1 MLKLFSCAFFMLA
14 LESNAQLLEL
24 TSGKIIFESTAELE
38 VIEAASNKPK
48 GLVDLSKKSFAF
60 SVDIT
65 TFDGFNSALQK
76 EHFNENYLE
85 SNLFPTASFS
95 GKLIDPV
102 DMNKSTQTIRAKGKF
117 TVHGVSKERIINV
130 DLKKVGSS
138 FEITS
143 NFNVLLSDH
152 GITIPRIVY
161 QKIAE
166 TISVTITGKLNTK
179 Q

>member
-1 MLKLFSCAFFMLA
+1 MKLLSCAFL
-14 LESNAQLLEL
+14 LISLQSRAQLLEL
-24 TSGKIIFESTAELE
+24 VSGKIIFESAAELE
-38 VIEAASNKPK
+38 SIEATSTKPK
-48 GLVDLSKKSFAF
+48 GLVDLSKKNFAF
-60 SVDIT
+60 SVDIS

-85 SNLFPTASFS
+85 SNIFPTASFS

-102 DMNKSTQTIRAKGKF
+102 DLNKTKQTIRAKGKF
-117 TVHGVSKERIINV
+117 TVHGISKERIINV
-130 DLKKVGSS
+130 DLKKTATG
-138 FEITS
+138 FEISS

-152 GITIPRIVY
+152 GISIPRIVY

-166 TISVTITGKLNTK
+166 NISVTITGKLNTK